1 MRLGFIGTGTIA
13 SAVVEGIAGDG
24 HQITVSERS
33 RVRSTDLAARFGVS
47 VADNQGVVDASD
59 VLFLGLLP
67 EQAAEVLPTLS
78 FRHGQRIISFMAG
91 VTLDG
96 LAPLTAPTDPVAVM
110 LPFPGI
116 AKGGSPIIAMGQT
129 ELINDL
135 FAPQNSVYSVENEAE
150 LNAYL
155 CAQAVLSPAVKLVSD
170 AANWIAPKVSDPAKA
185 EDFLRVL
192 VGSSLMANDLAPLL
206 QALNTPGGYNARL
219 REHMDAEGMQA
230 ALTRGLETLAAR
242 GD

>member
-33 RVRSTDLAARFGVS
+33 RARSADLAARFGVS

-78 FRHGQRIISFMAG
+78 FRSGQRIISFMAG

-96 LAPLTAPTDPVAVM
+96 LAPLTSPADPVAVM

-116 AKGGSPIIAMGQT
+116 AKGGSPIIAMGQM

-155 CAQAVLSPAVKLVSD
+155 CAQAVLSPAVKLVAD
-170 AANWIAPKVSDPAKA
+170 AAQWIAPKVSDPAQA

-192 VGSSLMANDLAPLL
+192 VGSNLMSNDLVPLL
-206 QALNTPGGYNARL
+206 QALSSPGGYNARL

-230 ALTRGLETLAAR
+230 ALAHGLETLAAR

>member
-1 MRLGFIGTGTIA
+1 MKLGFIGTGTIA

-33 RVRSTDLAARFGVS
+33 RARSADLAARFGVA

-67 EQAAEVLPTLS
+67 DQAAEVLPTLA
-78 FRHGQRIISFMAG
+78 FRPGQRLVSFMAG

-96 LAPLTAPTDPVAVM
+96 LAPLTAPADPVAVM

-129 ELINDL
+129 DLIEQV
-135 FAPQNSVYSVENEAE
+135 FGARNSVYSVENDVE
-150 LNAYL
+150 LAAYL
-155 CAQAVLSPAVKLVSD
+155 SAQAVLSPAVKLVAD
-170 AANWIAPKVSDPAKA
+170 AAAWLAPKVSDPARA

-192 VGSSLMANDLAPLL
+192 VGSSLMTNEIGPLL
-206 QALNTPGGYNARL
+206 QALDTPGGYNARL
-219 REHMDAEGMQA
+219 REHMDAAGTPQ
-230 ALTRGLETLAAR
+230 ALTKGLNSL
-242 GD
+242 

>member
-1 MRLGFIGTGTIA
+1 MKLGFIGTGTIA
-13 SAVVEGIAGDG
+13 SAVVEGIARDG

-33 RVRSTDLAARFGVS
+33 RARSADLAARFGVA

-67 EQAAEVLPTLS
+67 DQAAEVLPTLA
-78 FRHGQRIISFMAG
+78 FRPGQRLVSFMAG

-96 LAPLTAPTDPVAVM
+96 LAPLTAPADPVAVM

-129 ELINDL
+129 DLIEQV
-135 FAPQNSVYSVENEAE
+135 FGARNSVYSVENDVE
-150 LNAYL
+150 LAAYL
-155 CAQAVLSPAVKLVSD
+155 SAQAVLSPAVKLVAD
-170 AANWIAPKVSDPAKA
+170 AAAWLAPKVSDPARA

-192 VGSSLMANDLAPLL
+192 VGSSLMTNEIGPLL
-206 QALNTPGGYNARL
+206 QALDTPGGYNARL
-219 REHMDAEGMQA
+219 REHMDAAGTPQ
-230 ALTRGLETLAAR
+230 ALTKGLNSL
-242 GD
+242 

>member
-13 SAVVEGIAGDG
+13 SAVVEGIAGDS

-33 RVRSTDLAARFGVS
+33 RARSADLAARFGVA
-47 VADNQGVVDASD
+47 VADNQGVADASD

-67 EQAAEVLPTLS
+67 DQAAEVLPALR
-78 FRHGQRIISFMAG
+78 FRPDQQVISFMAG
-91 VTLDG
+91 VALDTLSS
-96 LAPLTAPTDPVAVM
+96 LIAPATPVAVM

-116 AKGGSPIIAMGQT
+116 ARGGSPIIAMGQT
-129 ELINDL
+129 DLIETL
-135 FAPQNSVYSVENEAE
+135 FTPKNSVYTVENDTE
-150 LNAYL
+150 LTAYL

-170 AANWIAPKVSDPAKA
+170 AARWIAPKVTDPAQA

-219 REHMDAEGMQA
+219 REHMDAAGVPEVLEA
-230 ALTRGLETLAAR
+230 GLSRL
-242 GD
+242 

>member
-13 SAVVEGIAGDG
+13 SAVVECIAGDG

-33 RVRSTDLAARFGVS
+33 RARSTDLAARFGVS

-59 VLFLGLLP
+59 VLFFGLLP

-78 FRHGQRIISFMAG
+78 FRPGQRIISFMAG

-96 LAPLTAPTDPVAVM
+96 LAPLTAPADPVAVM

-155 CAQAVLSPAVKLVSD
+155 CAQAVLSPAVKLVAD
-170 AANWIAPKVSDPAKA
+170 AAQWIAPKVSDPAQA

-230 ALTRGLETLAAR
+230 ALAHGLETLAAR

>member
-13 SAVVEGIAGDG
+13 SAVIEGIARDG

-33 RVRSTDLAARFGVS
+33 RARSADLAARFGVA

-67 EQAAEVLPTLS
+67 DQAAEVLPTLA
-78 FRHGQRIISFMAG
+78 FRPGQRIISFMAG

-96 LAPLTAPTDPVAVM
+96 LAPLTAPAEPVAVM

-116 AKGGSPIIAMGQT
+116 AKGGSPIIALGQT
-129 ELINDL
+129 DLIEEL
-135 FAPQNSVYSVENEAE
+135 FSPANSVYAVADEGEMS
-150 LNAYL
+150 AYL
-155 CAQAVLSPAVKLVSD
+155 CAQAVLSPAVKLVAD
-170 AANWIAPKVSDPAKA
+170 AARWIAPQVQDPAQA

-192 VGSSLMANDLAPLL
+192 VGSSLTANDLAPLL

-219 REHMDAEGMQA
+219 REHMGA
-230 ALTRGLETLAAR
+230 AGVPEALMRGLDALAAPR
-242 GD
+242 T

>member
-1 MRLGFIGTGTIA
+1 MKLGFIGTGTIA
-13 SAVVEGIAGDG
+13 SAVVEGIARDG

-33 RVRSTDLAARFGVS
+33 RARSADLAARFGVA

-67 EQAAEVLPTLS
+67 AQAAEVLPTLA
-78 FRHGQRIISFMAG
+78 FRPGQRLVSFMAG

-96 LAPLTAPTDPVAVM
+96 LAPLTAPADPVAVM

-129 ELINDL
+129 DLIEQV
-135 FAPQNSVYSVENEAE
+135 FGARNSVYSVENDVE
-150 LNAYL
+150 LAAYL
-155 CAQAVLSPAVKLVSD
+155 SAQAVLSPAVKLVAD
-170 AANWIAPKVSDPAKA
+170 AAAWLAPKVSDPARA

-192 VGSSLMANDLAPLL
+192 VGSSLMTNEIGPLL
-206 QALNTPGGYNARL
+206 QALDTPGGYNARL
-219 REHMDAEGMQA
+219 REHMDAAGTPQ
-230 ALTRGLETLAAR
+230 ALTKGLNSL
-242 GD
+242 

>member
-1 MRLGFIGTGTIA
+1 MKLGFIGTGTIA

-33 RVRSTDLAARFGVS
+33 RARSADLAARFGVA
-47 VADNQGVVDASD
+47 VTDNQGVIDNSD

-67 EQAAEVLPTLS
+67 DQAATVLPTLR
-78 FRHGQRIISFMAG
+78 FHPNQQVISFIAG
-91 VTLDG
+91 VSLDR
-96 LAPLTAPTDPVAVM
+96 LAPLVAPATPGSVM

-116 AKGGSPIIAMGQT
+116 AKGGSPIIALGQT
-129 ELINDL
+129 DLIEAI
-135 FAPQNSVYSVENEAE
+135 FTPQNSVYSLENDTE
-150 LNAYL
+150 LTAYL

-170 AANWIAPKVSDPAKA
+170 AANWIAPKVSNPAQA

-206 QALNTPGGYNARL
+206 QALNTSGGYNARL
-219 REHMDAEGMQA
+219 REHMDAAGTPE
-230 ALTRGLETLAAR
+230 ALQKGLDSL
-242 GD
+242 

>member
-33 RVRSTDLAARFGVS
+33 RARSADLAARFGVS

-67 EQAAEVLPTLS
+67 DQAATVLPTLH
-78 FRHGQRIISFMAG
+78 FHAGQRVISFIAG
-91 VTLDG
+91 VSLETLEPL
-96 LAPLTAPTDPVAVM
+96 LAPATPVALM

-116 AKGGSPIIAMGQT
+116 AKGGSPIIALGQT
-129 ELINDL
+129 DLIDTL
-135 FAPQNSVYSVENEAE
+135 FTPENSVYSVENDAE
-150 LNAYL
+150 MMAYL
-155 CAQAVLSPAVKLVSD
+155 AAQAVLSPAVKLVAD
-170 AANWIAPKVSDPAKA
+170 AAQWIAPKVSDPAQA

-192 VGSSLMANDLAPLL
+192 VGSNLMSNDLAPLL
-206 QALNTPGGYNARL
+206 QALSSPGGYNARL

-230 ALTRGLETLAAR
+230 ALARGLEALAAR

>member
-13 SAVVEGIAGDG
+13 SAVVEGLAEDG

-33 RVRSTDLAARFGVS
+33 RARSSDLAKRFGVT

-67 EQAAEVLPTLS
+67 DQATQVLPVLT
-78 FRHGQRIISFMAG
+78 FHPGQRIVSFMAG
-91 VTLDG
+91 VPIDTLK
-96 LAPLTAPTDPVAVM
+96 PLTAHADPVAVM

-129 ELINDL
+129 GLIDAL
-135 FAPQNSVYSVENEAE
+135 FAPRNSVYTVENETE
-150 LNAYL
+150 LAAYL

-170 AANWIAPKVSDPAKA
+170 AASWIAPKVSDPAQA

-206 QALNTPGGYNARL
+206 LALNTPGGYNARL
-219 REHMDAEGMQA
+219 RDHMDAAGTPE
-230 ALTRGLETLAAR
+230 LLINGLNSL
-242 GD
+242 

>member
-33 RVRSTDLAARFGVS
+33 RSRSADLAARFGVS

-67 EQAAEVLPTLS
+67 DQAATVLPTLR
-78 FRHGQRIISFMAG
+78 FHAGQRVISFIAG
-91 VTLDG
+91 VSLET
-96 LAPLTAPTDPVAVM
+96 LAPLLAPATPVALM

-116 AKGGSPIIAMGQT
+116 SKGGSPIISLGKT
-129 ELINDL
+129 DLIDTL
-135 FAPQNSVYSVENEAE
+135 FTPANSVYSVENDAE
-150 LNAYL
+150 MMAYL
-155 CAQAVLSPAVKLVSD
+155 AAQAVLSPAVKMVAD
-170 AANWIAPKVSDPAKA
+170 AAQWIAPKVSDPALA

-192 VGSSLMANDLAPLL
+192 VGSNLMSNDLAPLL
-206 QALNTPGGYNARL
+206 QALSSPGGYNARL
-219 REHMDAEGMQA
+219 REHMDAEQMPA
-230 ALTRGLETLAAR
+230 ALRRGLEKLAES
-242 GD
+242 GK